1 MANMFTDQFR
11 GAAWS
16 QPANQ
21 HKAAPMAGPR
31 QSPKA
36 KRRSPLPSVATLAQV
51 FDDPKQARRIL
62 EMTRAELEQ
71 TEAGAARVRQC
82 LNRPDTWDIRMHV
95 LSANDA
101 GLHGVEAISLHGGC
115 DFAEYLN
122 TGDTY
127 APTLIRYHGGYRVQ
141 SVGDF
146 VETLERRGVRVN

>member
-1 MANMFTDQFR
+1 MANMFTDAFR
-11 GAAWS
+11 GATWA

-21 HKAAPMAGPR
+21 HKAAPMVVP
-31 QSPKA
+31 QKPVKA

-101 GLHGVEAISLHGGC
+101 GLHGVEAIRLHDGC
-115 DFAEYLN
+115 DYADYLS

-127 APTLIRYHGGYRVQ
+127 APTLILYNGRYRVQ

-146 VETLERRGVRVN
+146 VEALQRRGVRVD